1 MLNAF
6 VYFDTF
12 LGGLRLITDNFVST
26 VAPTEIS
33 RHSIN
38 KKHLLEGGDE
48 DDKNGN
54 NGNNGNNGDD
64 SDSDNGIIVAPRS
77 SSWAEGKVDK
87 VVSTLT
93 RKEAQAFARKLAS
106 SGIGGSGTKN
116 NKKGNKK

>member
-1 MLNAF
+1 MRSSILIH
-6 VYFDTF
+6 F

-38 KKHLLEGGDE
+38 KKHLLEGGDGE
-48 DDKNGN
+48 NNNGN
-54 NGNNGNNGDD
+54 NGNNNGNNGDD
-64 SDSDNGIIVAPRS
+64 SDSDNGIIVAPRC

-116 NKKGNKK
+116 NKKGKIK

>member
-1 MLNAF
+1 M
-6 VYFDTF
+6 TF
-12 LGGLRLITDNFVST
+12 TDNFVST

-38 KKHLLEGGDE
+38 KKHLLEGGDGE
-48 DDKNGN
+48 EQNGN
-54 NGNNGNNGDD
+54 SGNNGDD
-64 SDSDNGIIVAPRS
+64 SDSDNGIIVAPRC

-116 NKKGNKK
+116 NKKGKK

>member
-1 MLNAF
+1 M
-6 VYFDTF
+6 
-12 LGGLRLITDNFVST
+12 
-26 VAPTEIS
+26 
-33 RHSIN
+33 
-38 KKHLLEGGDE
+38 LEGGDE
-48 DDKNGN
+48 EQ

-106 SGIGGSGTKN
+106 SGIGGSGSGTQN
-116 NKKGNKK
+116 NKKGKK